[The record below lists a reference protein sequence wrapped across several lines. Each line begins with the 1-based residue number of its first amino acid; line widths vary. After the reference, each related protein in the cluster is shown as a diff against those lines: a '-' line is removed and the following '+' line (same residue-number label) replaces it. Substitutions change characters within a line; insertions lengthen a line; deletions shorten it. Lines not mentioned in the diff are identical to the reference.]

1 MSTAASTNHAWD
13 TCFWLLPK
21 VSRTFAL
28 SITIL
33 PEPLSKA
40 ICVGYLLCRLLDTI
54 EDEPNLSLEEKAELI
69 GSLRRGIE
77 GIDALP
83 HDWHLMVAEHRLT
96 GSSEHDV
103 LLMRHLPEVL
113 ESFESL
119 PAEVKPILVRCVHEM
134 AVGMVEMQQVF
145 ATHRKQV
152 AALPSMDQL
161 HRYCHYV
168 AGTVGYML
176 TELFYLHSTDLAKN
190 AYFELLERAE
200 SFGQYLQKINI
211 LKDVRNDFAEG
222 RLFIPLD
229 ALQAAKLTP
238 ATLLEPNAA
247 QSPLEAFS
255 PVMLSVLHHAR
266 RAHEY
271 LERMP
276 VSDRP
281 IRLFLGYSLYF
292 GLETIALALREPAR
306 LLDQASR
313 LKIGRLDVFGIVAN
327 LERCIDA
334 PAALERHRQALI
346 EKMRKHL
353 HPDWPPAISE
363 AVAALNRA

>member
-1 MSTAASTNHAWD
+1 MPTATSTQHAWD

-54 EDEPNLSLEEKAELI
+54 EDEPHLSLAEKADLI
-69 GSLRRGIE
+69 ARLRRGIE
-77 GIDALP
+77 GSEALP
-83 HDWHLMVAEHRLT
+83 GDWHLLVAERHLP
-96 GSSEHDV
+96 GSAEHDV

-113 ESFESL
+113 AGFESL
-119 PAEVKPILVRCVHEM
+119 PATVRPILVRCVHEM
-134 AVGMVEMQQVF
+134 AVGMVEMQGVF
-145 ATHRKQV
+145 ASHRKQV

-168 AGTVGYML
+168 AGTVGFML
-176 TELFYLHSTDLAKN
+176 TDLFYLHSADLAKS

-200 SFGQYLQKINI
+200 SFGQYLQKVNI
-211 LKDVRNDFAEG
+211 LKDIRNDLAEG

-229 ALQAAKLTP
+229 TLSAAKLTP
-238 ATLLEPNAA
+238 ANLLEPTPDQPALEA
-247 QSPLEAFS
+247 ISPL
-255 PVMLSVLHHAR
+255 MLSVLHHAR

-271 LERMP
+271 LDRMP
-276 VSDRP
+276 VSDRS
-281 IRLFLGYSLYF
+281 IRLFLAYSLYF

-306 LLDQASR
+306 ILDQASR
-313 LKIGRLDVFGIVAN
+313 LKIGRLDVLGIVAS

-334 PAALERHRQALI
+334 PSALDRHRHALI

-353 HPDWPPAISE
+353 HPDWPPAVSE
-363 AVAALNRA
+363 AIAALARA